1 MGIYIPFIIL
11 TPYVYVHVYRH
22 HQGREEVKLFNIKI
36 HNTRTVAWC
45 YCNKQPGGVIVPSE
59 LVKTTNA
66 IHRLQI
72 LNPNSQ
78 TVPECSVIGAVSS
91 RVFESCTC

>member
-1 MGIYIPFIIL
+1 MFTDIIK
-11 TPYVYVHVYRH
+11 VV
-22 HQGREEVKLFNIKI
+22 EEVKLFNIKI
-36 HNTRTVAWC
+36 YNTRTVAWC

-78 TVPECSVIGAVSS
+78 TVPEGSVYWRCLFPGL
-91 RVFESCTC
+91 